1 MTPKSATSR
10 GGTMWFFELPES
22 TPHPNL
28 DRLSLFSTSH
38 TRVTNRQTDTDHA
51 TTVTIGRVLCYARRL
66 ATRRSN
72 LFSTAAHKCQPSSE
86 DQAHHT
92 DNHNHVHHTI
102 FQNHTT
108 KKSSTVCCDH
118 TTTTPRCFSRGL
130 TQHYVLNSA
139 AVWYA
144 WSSDDTKVGSC
155 RPP

>member
-92 DNHNHVHHTI
+92 I

-108 KKSSTVCCDH
+108 KKSSMVCCDH

-130 TQHYVLNSA
+130 TPQYVLKCSA

-144 WSSDDTKVGSC
+144 WSSDDTKVGTWG
-155 RPP
+155 PP